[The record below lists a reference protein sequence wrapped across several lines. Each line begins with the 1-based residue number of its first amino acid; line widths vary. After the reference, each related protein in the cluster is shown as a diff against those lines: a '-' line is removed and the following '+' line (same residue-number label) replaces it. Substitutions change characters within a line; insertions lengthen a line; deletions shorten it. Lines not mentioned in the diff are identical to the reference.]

1 MRSLSFILIIFTLLT
16 SACSGSKDK
25 PKDLIP
31 KEKMSLI
38 LKDMVVLEAT
48 FNTRL
53 IRLTD
58 KDERMIRYNDEILNQ
73 HQVSKQAFDDS
84 YEYYLDHEED
94 FEAIMELVFE
104 ELNKMETEASK
115 YNELS
120 QETDS
125 TLVSE

>member
-1 MRSLSFILIIFTLLT
+1 MRSFSFILITFILFA
-16 SACSGSKDK
+16 SACESSKDK

-38 LKDMVVLEAT
+38 LTDMVLLEAT
-48 FNTRL
+48 YNTRL

-58 KDERMIRYNDEILNQ
+58 KDEKMIKYNEEILNQ
-73 HQVSKQAFDDS
+73 HQVSKEAFDNS

-104 ELNKMETEASK
+104 ELNKMETETSK
-115 YNELS
+115 FNEAV
-120 QETDS
+120 QKTDS
-125 TLVSE
+125 TKVSE